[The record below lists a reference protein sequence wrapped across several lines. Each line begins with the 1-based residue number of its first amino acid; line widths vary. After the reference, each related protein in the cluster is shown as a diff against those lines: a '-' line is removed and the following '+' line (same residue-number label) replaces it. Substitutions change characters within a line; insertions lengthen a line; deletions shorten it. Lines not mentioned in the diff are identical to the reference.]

1 MPVKTELDSAGRVSD
16 TLPLD
21 HPERP
26 GHTYTG
32 NADGAGFFD
41 PRPFSG
47 GTAPRVTIRELPV
60 QRISVGFPPQDMTA
74 LNGPTRVIPKTMAS
88 HDPIPS
94 LAEECDRRHLPDWF
108 VTVRGE
114 CFGWCGARPEWM
126 RMSTIAPVPAGSAI
140 FRDYRNWQ

>member
-1 MPVKTELDSAGRVSD
+1 MITASGFVYAYPQCTAATIKEQVEVYVSQGLFPPVDGSAVPVKTELDSAGRVSD

-32 NADGAGFFD
+32 NADGVGFFD

-94 LAEECDRRHLPDWF
+94 LAEECDRRLCLLGF
-108 VTVRGE
+108 
-114 CFGWCGARPEWM
+114 
-126 RMSTIAPVPAGSAI
+126 
-140 FRDYRNWQ
+140 

>member
-1 MPVKTELDSAGRVSD
+1 MYCPCSCCSGSGSRCSDASPPRATPPAQDGSAVPVKTELDSAGRVSD

-32 NADGAGFFD
+32 NADGVGFFD

-94 LAEECDRRHLPDWF
+94 LAEECDRRLLPAWLLI
-108 VTVRGE
+108 R
-114 CFGWCGARPEWM
+114 
-126 RMSTIAPVPAGSAI
+126 
-140 FRDYRNWQ
+140 

>member
-1 MPVKTELDSAGRVSD
+1 MVPVKTELDSAGRVSD

-94 LAEECDRRHLPDWF
+94 LAEECDRPLSPSWLL
-108 VTVRGE
+108 
-114 CFGWCGARPEWM
+114 ARW
-126 RMSTIAPVPAGSAI
+126 
-140 FRDYRNWQ
+140 W